1 MLKNNFPNCH
11 KFKPTKEKA
20 VNIFTFSHRFYYTS
34 IMLLTVLSLNI
45 SALTNYVWSKGTH
58 TPPYTNWTTAA
69 TNIQAAVDEANNGDV
84 VLVTN
89 GTYIISSSISISKG
103 VKVTALNGTSET
115 VVDGNSPITTNR
127 CFYINHADAVLEG
140 FTITKGKAWN
150 NKGGG
155 VRIGPLGGTVQ
166 KCVITDNS
174 AVSGG
179 GGYAYNAGLFVS
191 NTVFGNLASSGGGLF
206 FEEGGTAL
214 YCWISGNHANDGGG
228 VNFFHAGEVRNCTIV
243 SNTAIFGGGVRLF
256 AGGLLR
262 NSVVR
267 NNSASLHGGGVY
279 TKYAGDVES
288 CTVIANSAISA
299 GGIYSGGGIVLNT
312 ISYFNEAPDQPDC
325 RLTTNATCSY
335 TCTTPLIAGA
345 GNISNAPEFIQVDA
359 GDYRLLTNSPCFNSG
374 VNQPWMTGA
383 TDFAGVPR
391 IMYGRVDIGAY
402 EYKIPTSAVIRVS
415 ATVLDFDVYELFT
428 EGTVTVSVENVG
440 VGELTGGVAGVL
452 APFSV
457 ASGSPYAIDEG
468 ANTNLIFS
476 FTPTVKGVFSNTV
489 TLTGGGD
496 VNVLLTGYGCDL
508 ATRYVSL
515 FGAHI
520 SPFTNWHG
528 AATNLQAAIDVAELA
543 DTVLITNNKY
553 FLSEQIVVN
562 KRITV
567 RSVNGAESTFF
578 VGQFPSITNR
588 GFYVD
593 HADAVIEGLTIR
605 NCGGVSKGGG
615 VYFNKNGTV
624 KNCII
629 IYNLASTLGG
639 GVYCNESGILI
650 SNSINKNISFD
661 NGGGLFLFKGG
672 VANYCNIGYNRSSHN
687 GGGVAYNSSGKLTE
701 CVIVSNSSSW
711 GGGVHLYKGGT
722 IQNCEILTNLATQGG
737 GGVHLNTYGIVE
749 NCVISENLALGA
761 RGGGVHTENGGT
773 VRNSAIINNRSGVDS
788 GGIHCHANGMF
799 DNCIITG
806 NVAGA
811 VAGGV
816 YFYLG
821 GTAIYCRISENIAGT
836 FGGGVYS
843 RSGGAV
849 RYSSILNNK
858 AVNNGGGIFI
868 SGYGHLQNS
877 LVAGNSSD
885 AIGGGM
891 YLRNGANVDSCT
903 VAGNFALGSGGGV
916 VCFSNS
922 MVRNT
927 VSYFNSAS
935 GSPDYLS
942 TGAGCTSLYVCTSIL
957 IAG

>member
-1 MLKNNFPNCH
+1 M
-11 KFKPTKEKA
+11 
-20 VNIFTFSHRFYYTS
+20 NIFTFSHHVYYKF
-34 IMLLTVLSLNI
+34 IILLTVLSLNI

-58 TPPYTNWTTAA
+58 TPPYTNWIAAA

-89 GTYIISSSISISKG
+89 GNYLLYDQVII
-103 VKVTALNGTSET
+103 
-115 VVDGNSPITTNR
+115 D
-127 CFYINHADAVLEG
+127 
-140 FTITKGKAWN
+140 
-150 NKGGG
+150 
-155 VRIGPLGGTVQ
+155 
-166 KCVITDNS
+166 
-174 AVSGG
+174 
-179 GGYAYNAGLFVS
+179 
-191 NTVFGNLASSGGGLF
+191 
-206 FEEGGTAL
+206 
-214 YCWISGNHANDGGG
+214 
-228 VNFFHAGEVRNCTIV
+228 
-243 SNTAIFGGGVRLF
+243 
-256 AGGLLR
+256 
-262 NSVVR
+262 
-267 NNSASLHGGGVY
+267 
-279 TKYAGDVES
+279 
-288 CTVIANSAISA
+288 
-299 GGIYSGGGIVLNT
+299 
-312 ISYFNEAPDQPDC
+312 
-325 RLTTNATCSY
+325 
-335 TCTTPLIAGA
+335 
-345 GNISNAPEFIQVDA
+345 
-359 GDYRLLTNSPCFNSG
+359 
-374 VNQPWMTGA
+374 
-383 TDFAGVPR
+383 
-391 IMYGRVDIGAY
+391 
-402 EYKIPTSAVIRVS
+402 
-415 ATVLDFDVYELFT
+415 
-428 EGTVTVSVENVG
+428 
-440 VGELTGGVAGVL
+440 
-452 APFSV
+452 
-457 ASGSPYAIDEG
+457 
-468 ANTNLIFS
+468 
-476 FTPTVKGVFSNTV
+476 
-489 TLTGGGD
+489 
-496 VNVLLTGYGCDL
+496 
-508 ATRYVSL
+508 
-515 FGAHI
+515 
-520 SPFTNWHG
+520 
-528 AATNLQAAIDVAELA
+528 
-543 DTVLITNNKY
+543 
-553 FLSEQIVVN
+553 

-567 RSVNGAESTFF
+567 RSVNGAKSTFF

-588 GFYVD
+588 GFYID

-605 NCGGVSKGGG
+605 NCGGVSKGAG

-629 IYNLASTLGG
+629 LYNLASSAGG
-639 GVYCNESGILI
+639 GVYCNECGILI

-737 GGVHLNTYGIVE
+737 GGVHLNTYGTVE
-749 NCVISENLALGA
+749 NCVISENMALGA

-788 GGIHCHANGMF
+788 AGIHCHVNGLF
-799 DNCIITG
+799 ENCIITG

-849 RYSSILNNK
+849 RYSLILNNK

-903 VAGNFALGSGGGV
+903 VAGNSAIGDGGGV
-916 VCFSNS
+916 VCFSSS

-935 GSPDYLS
+935 NSPDFLS
-942 TGAGCTSLYVCTSIL
+942 TGDGCTSVYVCSSSQVAGEGNITNDPLFQCIMAGNYRLTTNSPCVNSGTNLPWMTGAEDLDGGQRIINDRVDIGAYEYGSVSTPYICLNTDIIDFGGTIIMSENVQTVTVQNVGAGTLSGEVTNVSLPFSVTSGIPYSMEESEETLVIFSFSPTGNGTFSNSVVFTGGGDATALLIGTAIPEPFLFIIL
-957 IAG
+957 LIPPFLKGVRGI